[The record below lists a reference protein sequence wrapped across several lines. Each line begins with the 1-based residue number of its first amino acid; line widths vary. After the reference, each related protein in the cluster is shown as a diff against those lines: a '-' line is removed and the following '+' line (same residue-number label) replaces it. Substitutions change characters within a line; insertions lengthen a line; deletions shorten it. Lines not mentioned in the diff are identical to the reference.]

1 VAAAAI
7 LSRTLSGAIHKG
19 LLVRYSVNEQ
29 VTGHFEVLLSRSLA
43 RHLGIGGATA
53 TGLPAGSAA
62 EVVIAKAILVTTKA
76 GRSTVKLQ
84 FSKHTASRLARLH
97 KVTLTLRLIV
107 RNAATHSPVTTT
119 VLSTVTL
126 TH

>member
-1 VAAAAI
+1 MAAAAI
-7 LSRTLSGAIHKG
+7 VSPTLSGAIRRG

-53 TGLPAGSAA
+53 FGLPAGSAA

-76 GRSTVKLQ
+76 GRSMVKLQ